1 MAFAELSTQEQAL
14 ATQLD
19 NELVRPTLL
28 TARKSIALMRQVVL
42 QYDAA
47 TKAVVDQLGDD
58 EIVPYVGTLAGAVP
72 VTAGHTRAMIAAF
85 RTLLSLWDTEE
96 VRLLHTAFVGGV
108 NIEGR

>member
-1 MAFAELSTQEQAL
+1 MPFEKLTEQQQAL

-19 NELVRPTLL
+19 TELVRPTLL

-47 TKAVVDQLGDD
+47 TKAVLDELADD
-58 EIVPYVGTLAGAVP
+58 AVVPYVGGLAGAVP
-72 VTAGHTRAMIAAF
+72 VTAGAIRAMIGAF
-85 RTLLSLWDTEE
+85 RTLISLWDTEE